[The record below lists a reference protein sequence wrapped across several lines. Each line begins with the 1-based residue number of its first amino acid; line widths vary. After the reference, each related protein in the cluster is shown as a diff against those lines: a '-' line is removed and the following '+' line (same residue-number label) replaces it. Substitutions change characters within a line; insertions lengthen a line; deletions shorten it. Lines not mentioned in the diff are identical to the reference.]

1 MRRESHPSLTKFA
14 FRLVDR
20 GYYRRV
26 WRAVD
31 HFAIEQSH
39 QAFQVFDFVD
49 GDSVEVAVP
58 DRNVGFLAYLE
69 RTDLVF
75 QEHLARAPG
84 GVAAEGGMHIDGFC
98 HSEGVQAVGA
108 FGGLA
113 RWQKPTGRSGRQ
125 PG

>member
-1 MRRESHPSLTKFA
+1 MCWS
-14 FRLVDR
+14 
-20 GYYRRV
+20 YYRRV
-26 WRAVD
+26 WRTVD

-113 RWQKPTGRSGRQ
+113 RCRSPKAVAGGNR
-125 PG
+125 GDEVV